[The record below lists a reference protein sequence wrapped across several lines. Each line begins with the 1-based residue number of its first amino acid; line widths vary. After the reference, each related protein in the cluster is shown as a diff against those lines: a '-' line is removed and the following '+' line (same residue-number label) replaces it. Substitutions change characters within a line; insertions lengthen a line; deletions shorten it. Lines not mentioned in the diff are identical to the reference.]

1 MNRSLH
7 EMGVKYDPQFKPPKP
22 VKRMRPQRNVGS
34 EVLPTKR
41 KKVVPVEEVGS
52 SSKSS
57 QSETVKPSIV
67 GQRTSAQSQI
77 INLWLFIKGQVK
89 LKLIEREPFLKVS
102 IL

>member
-7 EMGVKYDPQFKPPKP
+7 EMGVKYDPRFEPPKP

-57 QSETVKPSIV
+57 QSETVTSQKFTKLNHQIV
-67 GQRTSAQSQI
+67 PVEEVGSSFQ
-77 INLWLFIKGQVK
+77 NFFIVE
-89 LKLIEREPFLKVS
+89 LI
-102 IL
+102 